1 MTDLVLTDV
10 REGVATVTLNNPTK
24 LNAFADDMRERLSAA
39 LDWIAAD
46 SSVRV
51 LVITGAGR
59 GFCAGGDISFMVEL
73 KKRDAGY
80 EELHPLLEA
89 GRAAIERIERLPYP
103 VIAAVNGPAAGAGMN
118 LALACDLRIASD
130 KASFGETFARIGLHL
145 DWGGSWT
152 LPRLVGLGKAMELAW
167 LADIIGATEALRIGL
182 VHRVVPHEQFDA
194 EVQKLAERLARAPQT
209 SVRHAKR
216 NLRAAFDRTLEQAL
230 EAEIESQRAC
240 WDAADSAEGIRAF
253 VEKRPAQFGGASR
266 ADELAAA
273 GRRFE

>member
-1 MTDLVLTDV
+1 
-10 REGVATVTLNNPTK
+10 
-24 LNAFADDMRERLSAA
+24 
-39 LDWIAAD
+39 
-46 SSVRV
+46 
-51 LVITGAGR
+51 
-59 GFCAGGDISFMVEL
+59 MVEL
-73 KKRDAGY
+73 KKRGAGY

-145 DWGGSWT
+145 DWAGSWT
-152 LPRLVGLGKAMELAW
+152 LPRLVGVGNAMELAW
-167 LADIIGATEALRIGL
+167 LAEIIDAAEALRLGL
-182 VHRVVPHEQFDA
+182 VHRVVPHEQFET
-194 EVQKLAERLARAPQT
+194 EVKTFAERLARAPQT

-216 NLRAAFDRTLEQAL
+216 NLRAAFDRTIHEAL
-230 EAEIESQRAC
+230 AAEIESQRAC

-253 VEKRPAQFGGASR
+253 VEKRTAVFDGGPR
-266 ADELAAA
+266 ADELSSA